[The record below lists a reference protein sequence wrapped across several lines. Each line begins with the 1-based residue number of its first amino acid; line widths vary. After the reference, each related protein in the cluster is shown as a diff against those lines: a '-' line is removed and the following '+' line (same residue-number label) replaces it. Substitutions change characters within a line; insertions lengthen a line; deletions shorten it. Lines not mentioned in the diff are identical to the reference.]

1 MLARIAL
8 AAVASASM
16 VSGALSWDGSRAYH
30 LRPEGASDISLTM
43 TLMHADGMIDLGL
56 AGVQSTDLDVSVLT
70 PTYRHTFDVL
80 GNVGAVLIG
89 LPVGNMSFESSAGT
103 VDIDTGIAQGDLVV
117 GGSLGFVGTPSLSLM
132 EYVQHKPGLQ
142 ATVAAKLFLP
152 TGDYDPNRM
161 VNLGGNRWSLEA
173 SLPISYVLGDTM
185 IDPELTTFEIR
196 PVVQIFGDNEDPFTG
211 LSADVTSQAPIFG
224 VEGHITRNFGNSVW
238 AALDGYYEI
247 GGETFRDGVAQDDGL
262 ETLAL
267 GATLGLV
274 FSPSIA
280 MRLSYREQVYSN
292 VPDSSS
298 RTLEVTSAFL
308 F

>member
-16 VSGALSWDGSRAYH
+16 VSGALSWDGARASH
-30 LRPEGASDISLTM
+30 LRPAGASDISLTG
-43 TLMHADGMIDLGL
+43 TFLHAVGTIDLGPV
-56 AGVQSTDLDVSVLT
+56 ASELDVGVMT
-70 PTYRHTFDVL
+70 PTYRHIFDVM
-80 GNVGAVLIG
+80 GNAGTVLIG
-89 LPVGNMSFESSAGT
+89 LPLGGMSLQP
-103 VDIDTGIAQGDLVV
+103 VDVDSGIAQGDLVL
-117 GGSLGFVGTPSLSLM
+117 GGSLGLVGMPSLGLM
-132 EYVQHKPGLQ
+132 EYVQHKPGFQ
-142 ATVAAKLFLP
+142 ATAAAKLFLP

-161 VNLGGNRWSLEA
+161 VNLGQNRWSLEV
-173 SLPISYVLGDTM
+173 SLPITYVLGDTM

-196 PVVQIFGDNEDPFTG
+196 PVVQIFGDNEDPFV
-211 LSADVTSQAPIFG
+211 LIPANATSQAPIFG
-224 VEGHITRNFGNSVW
+224 VEGHITRTFSNSVW

-247 GGETFRDGVAQDDGL
+247 GGETSWDGVPQGDGK

-274 FSPSIA
+274 LSPSTA